1 MNKTIGKILLLL
13 ILSGTLV
20 ACTSGEPR
28 ESEPKQPNIVFIFAD
43 DQSFNMIHALGNHE
57 LITPNLDRLVDEGVT
72 FTHAYNMGA
81 WNGAVCLASRA
92 MLNTGRFVWRA
103 HKAVGDPQ
111 GLQSEGS
118 TWAQLMARAGYET
131 YMTGKWHVSV
141 PADSIFQVTNHIRP
155 GMPNQTPEG
164 YNRPLS
170 ENDTIWKPWDT
181 KFGGYWKGGKH
192 WSEIVADDAE
202 QFIAQSSQSGQPFFM
217 YLAFNAPH
225 DPRQSPKE
233 YVDMY
238 PLENVAVPQNFLQE
252 YPYKEEMGA
261 GKDLRDE
268 RLAPF
273 PRTEYSIKV
282 NRQEYN
288 AITTHM
294 DAQVGRIL
302 AALEKSGQLE
312 NTYIFFS
319 ADHGL
324 AVGSHGLVGK
334 QNMYDH
340 SVRVPLMVVGP
351 GIPENR
357 KVDADVYL
365 QDIMASAIEL
375 AGIEKP
381 EYVEFNSLMGLAYGQ
396 ETESV
401 YPEIYGCYTHTQ
413 RMIRDDG
420 FKLIVYP
427 EAKVMRLYDVKNDPL
442 EMNDLAALS
451 ENKDTVKRLFRRL
464 VKLQKEMD
472 DELDLVS
479 VFGNMAI
486 DER

>member
-1 MNKTIGKILLLL
+1 MKNQIKKTLLL
-13 ILSGTLV
+13 IIV
-20 ACTSGEPR
+20 TSLFIGCSNKNTKDSIPE
-28 ESEPKQPNIVFIFAD
+28 KKVKKPNIVLIFAD
-43 DQSFNMIHALGNHE
+43 DQSYNMVHATGNKE
-57 LITPNLDRLVDEGVT
+57 LITPNIDKLVEEGAT
-72 FTHAYNMGA
+72 FTHTYNMGA

-103 HKAVGDPQ
+103 QKAVSKPLK
-111 GLQSEGS
+111 LQEEGG
-118 TWAQLMARAGYET
+118 TWAQLMEQGGYDT

-141 PADSIFQVTNHIRP
+141 KADSIFKYTSHIRP

-164 YNRPLS
+164 YNRPLN
-170 ENDTIWKPWDT
+170 EDDHTWKPWDT
-181 KFGGYWKGGKH
+181 KYEGFWKGGKH

-202 QFIAQSSQSGQPFFM
+202 DFIAKSNSSEAPFFM

-233 YVDMY
+233 FVDMY
-238 PLENVAVPQNFLQE
+238 PLDNVELPESYLPE

-261 GKDLRDE
+261 GVKLRDE

-273 PRTEYSIKV
+273 PRTAYAVKV

-294 DAQVGRIL
+294 DRQIGRIM
-302 AALEKSGQLE
+302 AALKKTGKLD

-324 AVGSHGLVGK
+324 AVGSHGLLGK

-340 SVRVPLMVVGP
+340 SVRVPMMVVGP
-351 GIPENR
+351 GVPKNT

-375 AGIEKP
+375 AEIKKP
-381 EYVEFNSLMGLAYGQ
+381 EYVEFNSLMALARGEQ
-396 ETESV
+396 KQSV
-401 YPEIYGCYTHTQ
+401 YNEIYGCYTKKQ
-413 RMIRDDG
+413 RMIRADG
-420 FKLIVYP
+420 YKLIVYP
-427 EAKVMRLYDVKNDPL
+427 EAKVMRLYDLQKDPL
-442 EMNDLAALS
+442 EMDDIANQD
-451 ENKDTVKRLFRRL
+451 ENKEKIKTLFNRL
-464 VKLQKEMD
+464 VALQKTMD
-472 DELDLVS
+472 DELDLTA
-479 VFGNMAI
+479 VFSEM
-486 DER
+486 